1 MSDDQHTAS
10 VVPAVRL
17 IALLIAGIV
26 VGNVLV
32 TLLMDRNPAL
42 GADELIAFGGGAL
55 LGLVTEFGIFR
66 RNRGRAG
73 RTH

>member
-1 MSDDQHTAS
+1 MSENQPATS

-17 IALLIAGIV
+17 VALLIAGIV

-42 GADELIAFGGGAL
+42 GVDELIAFGGGAL
-55 LGLVTEFGIFR
+55 LGLAAEFGIFR
-66 RNRGRAG
+66 CNRRRAG

>member
-1 MSDDQHTAS
+1 M
-10 VVPAVRL
+10 
-17 IALLIAGIV
+17 
-26 VGNVLV
+26 LV

-55 LGLVTEFGIFR
+55 LGLVAEFGIFR
-66 RNRGRAG
+66 RDRGRAG